1 MALIPPKYLQAV
13 VALGLRAAPEEAE
26 ETAQAMRELGT
37 GFLYAYPSS
46 EGQADS
52 GFRLWL
58 VTCKHVIEQAIKATN
73 GDEILVRLNRSEHRG
88 MQTFKI
94 SLRQGEGPDWT
105 VHPTADVAV
114 IATSWQDLET
124 KGVQWETFAAGRN
137 TLRREKAAEVG
148 LSEGDETFVLG
159 FPIGWRPGRQ
169 DYPIVR
175 HGMLAQVQGWLR
187 SEHDTYLV
195 DGAGFPGNSGGP
207 VVTKPQFGA
216 LEGTQSV
223 PGGLL
228 IGMVSRRELS
238 DSPVEVGASVETANL
253 IRVAETA
260 DLIEVIPMD
269 LIDETVVLAMQS
281 EESADKD
288 SGEIQEGVSTGMESS
303 Q

>member
-37 GFLYAYPSS
+37 GFLYAYLSS

-105 VHPTADVAV
+105 AHPTADVAV

-195 DGAGFPGNSGGP
+195 DGSGFPRKQRWTCGNEAAVWSPRGHAKCTRGFADRNGKQERALRFTGRGWRLSGDRESDTGRRN
-207 VVTKPQFGA
+207 
-216 LEGTQSV
+216 
-223 PGGLL
+223 GG
-228 IGMVSRRELS
+228 S
-238 DSPVEVGASVETANL
+238 DRSHTHGL
-253 IRVAETA
+253 
-260 DLIEVIPMD
+260 D
-269 LIDETVVLAMQS
+269 
-281 EESADKD
+281 
-288 SGEIQEGVSTGMESS
+288 
-303 Q
+303 